1 MIHEVLFITP
11 KPVSVDQAI
20 QGAVRLS
27 AELGRHLGLRNEQVV
42 KGVVDAKGSTILL
55 STDHGSYRLQL
66 GSPGYHSAEFMFKAF
81 VSAHGVHLRV
91 LPLVAEKSPAPTTPP
106 APPPSPLLQSSL
118 LGRVN
123 YLQHFHTSLHSF
135 QMLARP
141 GWIAAAAEQL
151 TDKNARNALNQ
162 LLVSSDN
169 ISADAVKSALLNS
182 GLFGITAGHSG
193 WNLKKILLL
202 LKRNIDGTETRSSL
216 TLLNDISKI
225 IDYIEAAQLDA
236 LLHQEKQEVMYR
248 FPLLLSDGQPLQI
261 VIHSNPDKTDDTDHA
276 PHWCLDMDMPLSNQC
291 HLWVSAV
298 LYSSGSLDVCVWST
312 DESLVNSMTA
322 SVAVLQGNLKLFDL
336 ALRGCKVCL
345 GERPSAELAGYGKQH
360 YHTGSSMDVIT

>member
-20 QGAVRLS
+20 QGVVRLS
-27 AELGRHLGLRNEQVV
+27 AELGHHLGLRNEQIV
-42 KGVVDAKGSTILL
+42 KGVVDAKGSSILL

-66 GSPGYHSAEFMFKAF
+66 GSSGYHSAEFLFKAV

-91 LPLVAEKSPAPTTPP
+91 LPLVSEKSSPPPAAP
-106 APPPSPLLQSSL
+106 APPLLQGSL
-118 LGRVN
+118 LGRIN
-123 YLQHFHTSLHSF
+123 YLQHFHTSLHSL
-135 QMLARP
+135 QALARP
-141 GWIAAAAEQL
+141 GWAAAAAEQL

-162 LLVSSDN
+162 LLVSSGN
-169 ISADAVKSALLNS
+169 ISADVVKSALLNS
-182 GLFGITAGHSG
+182 GLFGVAAGHGG
-193 WNLKKILLL
+193 WNLKKLLLL
-202 LKRNIDGTETRSSL
+202 LKRNIDGTETKASL
-216 TLLNDISKI
+216 ALLNDATKI

-236 LLHQEKQEVMYR
+236 LLHQEKEEVMYR

-261 VIHSNPDKTDDTDHA
+261 VIHSKPDKTDDADHT

-312 DESLVNSMTA
+312 DESLVDSMQA

-336 ALRGCKVCL
+336 ALRGCKICL
-345 GERPSAELAGYGKQH
+345 GERPSAELTGYGKPH
-360 YHTGSSMDVIT
+360 YHTGASMDVIT